1 MTAPPI
7 TAVLFDFHLTLVDAG
22 DAAGWL
28 EAGWTAAGRGDDPA
42 TGLGAEGAAEAAA
55 FLDRIWEHARELDP
69 RNERD
74 TDPRRH
80 RAVFETTVA
89 SCPGIDPDLA
99 DGLYRTMADRWEPYA
114 DTIPVLTELRR
125 CGVRTAVVSNVGFD
139 VTGRLAETGIAP
151 LVDAVLMSFAVGS
164 VKPDPGIFEQ
174 ALDRLG
180 VAPEESL
187 MVGDSWR
194 DDGGAAGRGIRTLLL
209 PRTTGPVHGL
219 GAVLGLVASLAPS
232 GGGAD
237 SSA

>member
-7 TAVLFDFHLTLVDAG
+7 TAVLFDFHQTLVTGG

-28 EAGWTAAGRGDDPA
+28 ADGWADTGRGGDPVA
-42 TGLGAEGAAEAAA
+42 GLGAAGAAEAAA
-55 FLDRIWEHARELDP
+55 FLDRVWEHAREVDP
-69 RNERD
+69 HAERD

-80 RAVFETTVA
+80 RAVFEATVA
-89 SCPGIDPDLA
+89 RCPGIDTDLA
-99 DGLYRTMADRWEPYA
+99 AGLYRTMADRWEPFD
-114 DTIPVLTELRR
+114 DTVPVLRELRR
-125 CGVRTAVVSNVGFD
+125 RGVRTAVVSNIGFD

-151 LVDAVLMSFAVGS
+151 LVDAVLMSYAVGS

-180 VAPEESL
+180 VGPEESL

-194 DDGGAAGRGIRTLLL
+194 DDGGAASLGIRTLLL
-209 PRTTGPVHGL
+209 PRTAGPVHGL